1 MTTTLAPPTGAQP
14 GRVTQA
20 RVVASEWIKLRTL
33 RSTVLTLAA
42 GVVCVVGLGLLIS
55 ALRANDFKQNHFIPG
70 PGFDPTLVTLRGVF
84 LAQLPIGV
92 LGVLLITGE
101 YSTGMIRATLAAV
114 PKRLPVVWAKAAV
127 FAVAVFV
134 TSFLAALAAFEGG
147 RSFLTGA
154 GLHLSLSTHGSA
166 RAVLGAALYLTTV
179 GLLGVG
185 LGFII
190 RNTAGAIATL
200 FGMVLVLPALAAALP
215 RSLYNDIYRYLPLPA
230 GTQIMTTVTDHSLLR
245 PWDGIAVLAIYAVVA
260 IAVGAVVLL
269 RRDA

>member
-1 MTTTLAPPTGAQP
+1 MTTTMAPLTGAQP

-33 RSTVLTLAA
+33 RSTLLTLAG

-55 ALRANDFKQNHFIPG
+55 ALRANDFKQNGIRVG
-70 PGFDPTLVTLRGVF
+70 PGFDPTLVTLRGVY

-92 LGVLLITGE
+92 LGVLLVTGE

-114 PKRLPVVWAKAAV
+114 PKRLPVVWAKVAV
-127 FAVAVFV
+127 FATVVFV
-134 TSFLAALAAFEGG
+134 ISFIAAMVAFTGG

-154 GLHLSLSTHGSA
+154 GIHLSLSTHGSA

-200 FGMVLVLPALAAALP
+200 FGMILVLPALAAALP
-215 RSLYNDIYRYLPLPA
+215 QNLYNDIYRYLPLPA
-230 GTQIMTTVTDHSLLR
+230 GTQVMTTVTDHSLLR
-245 PWDGIAVLAIYAVVA
+245 PWDGMLVFALYAVAA